1 MGGVEVVLSKAKLTT
16 LAAILAASSILFGGC
31 GDDKQQQAQ
40 VQKAQVKAMKVIR
53 RDTPLASEYAGHL
66 VGTEEVKVQSKVS
79 GNVVEKYIVGGQYVE
94 AGQLLYQIDS
104 RQYQSAVLRAQADL
118 AQAEAVLQ
126 QSIATYNNS
135 LTDLRRNEQLFK
147 ESAIPEQAVTT
158 QAAKVRADEA
168 TCEANEAA
176 IYACQAALRTA
187 QENLDDTRI
196 YAPMSGQLG
205 VDDVAVGTFVSSGQT
220 NLVTIGAPD
229 PIFVQFSI
237 SEADYLHFM
246 TVQNMQSDHNPIDV
260 TITLSDGK
268 EYPFEGRI
276 VEVDRE
282 LANNTG
288 SLIMKA
294 LFPNPSGLLMPGMF
308 ARVKLTGE
316 VIPNAILV
324 PQRSVQQLLGK
335 SFVMV
340 VGKENK
346 SEARTVELGDQVGS
360 YFVVN
365 SGISTDDTVVVEGLT
380 NLREGIELDVKTVT
394 PGEMG
399 FTLANVT
406 STYNADAG
414 LTAPNTNPNAPDN
427 LRGK

>member
-1 MGGVEVVLSKAKLTT
+1 MVLSKAKLTAMT
-16 LAAILAASSILFGGC
+16 AVFVASSIMFGGC
-31 GDDKQQQAQ
+31 GDEKQQQAQ

-79 GNVVEKYIVGGQYVE
+79 GNVVEKYVVGGQYVE
-94 AGQLLYQIDS
+94 AGQLLYEIDS

-147 ESAIPEQAVTT
+147 EAAIPEQSVTT

-168 TCEANEAA
+168 TCAANEAA

-205 VDDVAVGTFVSSGQT
+205 VDDVAIGTFVSSGQT

-316 VIPNAILV
+316 IIPNAILV

-340 VGKENK
+340 VGKDNK

-360 YFVVN
+360 YFVIN
-365 SGISTDDTVVVEGLT
+365 SGISTNDTVVVEGLT
-380 NLREGIELDVKTVT
+380 NLREGVELDIKTVT

-414 LTAPNTNPNAPDN
+414 LTTPNTNPNAPDN

>member
-1 MGGVEVVLSKAKLTT
+1 MVLSKAKLIT
-16 LAAILAASSILFGGC
+16 LAAALAASSIVFGGC
-31 GDDKQQQAQ
+31 GDDNQQQQAQ
-40 VQKAQVKAMKVIR
+40 VQKAQVKAMKVIQR
-53 RDTPLASEYAGHL
+53 NTPLASEYAGHL
-66 VGTEEVKVQSKVS
+66 VGTDEVKIQSKVS

-94 AGQLLYQIDS
+94 AGQLLYRIDS
-104 RQYQSAVLRAQADL
+104 RQYNSAVLRAQADL

-135 LTDLRRNEQLFK
+135 LTDLRRDQQLF
-147 ESAIPEQAVTT
+147 EEAAIAEQVVAT

-168 TCEANEAA
+168 TCAANEAA

-187 QENLDDTRI
+187 QENLDDTKI
-196 YAPMSGQLG
+196 YSPMNGQVG
-205 VDDVAVGTFVSSGQT
+205 VDDVAVGTFVSAGQT
-220 NLVTIGAPD
+220 TLVTLGSPD

-237 SEADYLHFM
+237 SEADYLKFM
-246 TVQNMQSDHNPIDV
+246 TVQAMQSDHNPINV
-260 TITLSDGK
+260 TITLADGK

-282 LANNTG
+282 LANSTG

-316 VIPNAILV
+316 VVPNAILV
-324 PQRSVQQLLGK
+324 PQRAVQQLLGK

-346 SEARTVELGDQVGS
+346 SEARTIELGDQVGS
-360 YFVVN
+360 YFIVN
-365 SGISTDDTVVVEGLT
+365 SGINTNDTVVVEGLT
-380 NLREGIELDVKTVT
+380 NLREGVDLDVKTVT

-399 FTLANVT
+399 FTLANVV

-414 LTAPNTNPNAPDN
+414 LDAPNKNPNAPDN

>member
-1 MGGVEVVLSKAKLTT
+1 MVLSKTRLKT
-16 LAAILAASSILFGGC
+16 LAAVFIASSIMFGGC
-31 GDDKQQQAQ
+31 GDDNKQQQAQ

-53 RDTPLASEYAGHL
+53 RDTPLSSEYAGHL

-79 GNVVEKYIVGGQYVE
+79 GNVVDKYIVGGQYVE
-94 AGQLLYQIDS
+94 QGQLLYQIDS
-104 RQYQSAVLRAQADL
+104 RQYNSAVLRAQADL
-118 AQAEAVLQ
+118 AQAEAVLA
-126 QSIATYNNS
+126 QSVATYNNS
-135 LTDLRRNEQLFK
+135 LTDLRRNQQLFE
-147 ESAIPEQAVTT
+147 ESAIAEQAVAT
-158 QAAKVRADEA
+158 QEAKVRADEA
-168 TCEANEAA
+168 TCAANEAA

-187 QENLDDTRI
+187 QENLDDTKI

-205 VDDVAVGTFVSSGQT
+205 VDDVSIGTFVTSGQT
-220 NLVTIGAPD
+220 TLVTIGAPD

-268 EYPFEGRI
+268 EYPFGGRI

-282 LANNTG
+282 LANKTG

-308 ARVKLTGE
+308 ARVKLSGE

-324 PQRSVQQLLGK
+324 PQRAVQQLLGK

-340 VGKENK
+340 VGADNK
-346 SEARTVELGDQVGS
+346 SEARTIELGDQVGS
-360 YFVVN
+360 YFVVTK
-365 SGISTDDTVVVEGLT
+365 GISTSDTVVVEGLT
-380 NLREGIELDVKTVT
+380 NLREGVEMDVTTVT

-399 FTLANVT
+399 FTLTNVT

-414 LTAPNTNPNAPDN
+414 LNAPSTNPNAPDN
-427 LRGK
+427 LRGR

>member
-1 MGGVEVVLSKAKLTT
+1 MVLSKTKLLTM
-16 LAAILAASSILFGGC
+16 AAFFAASSIVFGGC
-31 GDDKQQQAQ
+31 GDKQQQQAQ
-40 VQKAQVKAMKVIR
+40 VMKAQVKAMKVIQR
-53 RDTPLASEYAGHL
+53 NTPLASEYAGHL

-79 GNVVEKYIVGGQYVE
+79 GNVVEKYVVGGQFVE
-94 AGQLLYQIDS
+94 QGQLLYQIDS
-104 RQYQSAVLRAQADL
+104 RQYNSAVLKAQADL

-126 QSIATYNNS
+126 QSVANYNNS
-135 LTDLRRNEQLFK
+135 LLDLRRDEKLFS
-147 ESAIPEQAVTT
+147 EAAIPEQVVST
-158 QAAKVRADEA
+158 QASKVRADEA
-168 TCEANEAA
+168 TCAANEAA

-187 QENLDDTRI
+187 QENLDDTKI

-205 VDDVAVGTFVSSGQT
+205 VDDVAVGTFVSAGQT
-220 NLVTIGAPD
+220 TLVTLGAPD
-229 PIFVQFSI
+229 PIFAQFSI
-237 SEADYLHFM
+237 SESDYLHFM
-246 TVQNMQSDHNPIDV
+246 TVQGMQSEHNPIDV
-260 TITLSDGK
+260 TITLADGK
-268 EYPFEGRI
+268 EYPFGGRI

-282 LANNTG
+282 LANSTG

-340 VGKENK
+340 VGKDNK

-360 YFVVN
+360 YFVVTK
-365 SGISTDDTVVVEGLT
+365 GINTSDTVVVEGLT
-380 NLREGIELDVKTVT
+380 NLREGVELDVKTVT

-399 FTLANVT
+399 FTLTNVT

-414 LTAPNTNPNAPDN
+414 LDSPNTNPNSPDN

>member
-1 MGGVEVVLSKAKLTT
+1 MILSKAKLMAT
-16 LAAILAASSILFGGC
+16 AAVFVASSILFGGC
-31 GDDKQQQAQ
+31 GGEKNQQAQ

-79 GNVVEKYIVGGQYVE
+79 GNVVDKYVVGGQFVE
-94 AGQLLYQIDS
+94 QGQLLYRIDS
-104 RQYQSAVLRAQADL
+104 RQYNSAVLRAQADL
-118 AQAEAVLQ
+118 AQAEAVLE
-126 QSIATYNNS
+126 QSRATYNNS
-135 LTDLRRNEQLFK
+135 LVDLRRDQQLF
-147 ESAIPEQAVTT
+147 EEAAISEQTVAT

-168 TCEANEAA
+168 TCAANEAA
-176 IYACQAALRTA
+176 IYACQAALKSA
-187 QENLDDTRI
+187 LEDLADTEI

-205 VDDVAVGTFVSSGQT
+205 VDDVAVGTFVSAGQT
-220 NLVTIGAPD
+220 TLVTIGAPN
-229 PIFVQFSI
+229 PIFAQFSI

-246 TVQNMQSDHNPIDV
+246 TVQNMQSDHNPISV
-260 TITLSDGK
+260 TITLADGK

-282 LANNTG
+282 LANSTG

-308 ARVKLTGE
+308 ARVKLSGE
-316 VIPNAILV
+316 IIPNAILV

-340 VGKENK
+340 VGAENK

-360 YFVVN
+360 YFVVTK
-365 SGISTDDTVVVEGLT
+365 GITQNDTVVVEGLT
-380 NLREGIELDVKTVT
+380 NLREGVEMDVKTVT

-399 FTLANVT
+399 FTLTDVT

-414 LTAPNTNPNAPDN
+414 LNAPSTNPNAPDN

>member
-1 MGGVEVVLSKAKLTT
+1 MVLSKAKLMTM
-16 LAAILAASSILFGGC
+16 AAVLAASSIMFGGC
-31 GDDKQQQAQ
+31 GKDDQQKQAQ
-40 VQKAQVKAMKVIR
+40 VQKAQVKAMKVIS

-94 AGQLLYQIDS
+94 QGQLLYQIDA

-126 QSIATYNNS
+126 QSIANYNNS
-135 LTDLRRNEQLFK
+135 LADLRRDEELFK
-147 ESAIPEQAVTT
+147 DAAIPEQVITT

-168 TCEANEAA
+168 TCAANEAA
-176 IYACQAALRTA
+176 IYACQAALKTA
-187 QENLDDTRI
+187 QENLDDTKI

-205 VDDVAVGTFVSSGQT
+205 VDDVSVGTFVSQGQT
-220 NLVTIGAPD
+220 NLVTLGAPD

-237 SEADYLHFM
+237 SESDYLHFM
-246 TVQNMQSDHNPIDV
+246 TVQNMQSEHNPIAV
-260 TITLSDGK
+260 TITLADGK
-268 EYPFEGRI
+268 EYPFEGQI

-282 LANNTG
+282 LANSTG

-294 LFPNPSGLLMPGMF
+294 IFPNPSGLLMPGMF

-316 VIPNAILV
+316 VIPNAVLV
-324 PQRSVQQLLGK
+324 PQRAVQQLLGK

-340 VGKENK
+340 VGNGNK

-360 YFVVN
+360 YFVVTK
-365 SGISTDDTVVVEGLT
+365 GINVSDTVIVEGLT
-380 NLREGIELDVKTVT
+380 NLREGVELNVKTVT

-399 FTLANVT
+399 FTLTNVT

-414 LTAPNTNPNAPDN
+414 LNAPNKNPNAPDN
-427 LRGK
+427 LRSK

>member
-1 MGGVEVVLSKAKLTT
+1 MVLSKAKLLTM
-16 LAAILAASSILFGGC
+16 AALVAASSIVFGGC
-31 GDDKQQQAQ
+31 GGEDNQQQGQ

-79 GNVVEKYIVGGQYVE
+79 GNVVEKFINGGQFVE
-94 AGQLLYQIDS
+94 AGQLLYRIDS
-104 RQYQSAVLRAQADL
+104 RQYNSAVLRAQADL

-126 QSIATYNNS
+126 QSVATYNNS
-135 LTDLRRNEQLFK
+135 VVDLQRNQKLFE
-147 ESAIPEQAVTT
+147 ESAIAEQSVTT

-168 TCEANEAA
+168 TCAANEAA
-176 IYACQAALRTA
+176 IYACQAALKTA
-187 QENLDDTRI
+187 RENLADTEI

-205 VDDVAVGTFVSSGQT
+205 VDDVSIGTFVTAGQT
-220 NLVTIGAPD
+220 TLVTIGAPD

-237 SEADYLHFM
+237 SESDYLHFM
-246 TVQNMQSDHNPIDV
+246 TVQNMQSEHNPIDV
-260 TITLSDGK
+260 TITLADGK
-268 EYPFEGRI
+268 EYPFSGRI

-282 LANNTG
+282 LANSTG

-294 LFPNPSGLLMPGMF
+294 IFPNPSGLLMPGMF

-316 VIPNAILV
+316 VIPNATLV
-324 PQRSVQQLLGK
+324 PQRAVQQLLGK

-340 VGKENK
+340 VNNENK

-365 SGISTDDTVVVEGLT
+365 SGISVNDTVVVEGLT
-380 NLREGIELDVKTVT
+380 NLREGVELAVKNVT

-399 FTLANVT
+399 FTLANAV

-414 LTAPNTNPNAPDN
+414 LNAPSANPNTPDN

>member
-1 MGGVEVVLSKAKLTT
+1 VVLSKAKLMTM
-16 LAAILAASSILFGGC
+16 AAMLAASSIFFAGC
-31 GDDKQQQAQ
+31 GEDNNQQQAQ
-40 VQKAQVKAMKVIR
+40 VQKAQVKAMSVIQ

-66 VGTEEVKVQSKVS
+66 VGTEEVKIQSKVS
-79 GNVVEKYIVGGQYVE
+79 GNVVEKYVVGGQYVQQ
-94 AGQLLYQIDS
+94 GQLLYKIDA
-104 RQYQSAVLRAQADL
+104 RQYNSAVLRAQADL

-126 QSIATYNNS
+126 QSVATYNNS
-135 LTDLRRNEQLFK
+135 LIDLQRNQKLF
-147 ESAIPEQAVTT
+147 EDSAIAEQTVTT
-158 QAAKVRADEA
+158 QAATVRANEA
-168 TCEANEAA
+168 TCAANEAA
-176 IYACQAALRTA
+176 IYACQAALKTA
-187 QENLDDTRI
+187 QQDLADTEI

-205 VDDVAVGTFVSSGQT
+205 VDDVSVGTFVSAGQT
-220 NLVTIGAPD
+220 TLVTLGAPD
-229 PIFVQFSI
+229 PIFAQFSI
-237 SEADYLHFM
+237 SESDYLHFM
-246 TVQNMQSDHNPIDV
+246 TVQNMQSEHNPINV
-260 TITLSDGK
+260 TITLADGK

-282 LANNTG
+282 LGNSTG

-316 VIPNAILV
+316 VIPNAVLV

-340 VGKENK
+340 VGKDNK

-360 YFVVN
+360 YFVVTK
-365 SGISTDDTVVVEGLT
+365 GINTNDTVIVEGLT
-380 NLREGIELDVKTVT
+380 NLREGVELSIKTVT

-399 FTLANVT
+399 FTLTNVT

-414 LTAPNTNPNAPDN
+414 LDAPNTNPNAPDN

>member
-1 MGGVEVVLSKAKLTT
+1 MVLSKAKLMTM
-16 LAAILAASSILFGGC
+16 AAVFAASSIIFGGC
-31 GDDKQQQAQ
+31 GDDKNQQQAQ
-40 VQKAQVKAMKVIR
+40 MPKAQVKAMKVIR
-53 RDTPLASEYAGHL
+53 RDTPLAIEYAGHL

-79 GNVVEKYIVGGQYVE
+79 GNVVEKYVVGGQFVE
-94 AGQLLYQIDS
+94 QGQLLYQIDS
-104 RQYQSAVLRAQADL
+104 RQYNSAVLRAQADL

-126 QSIATYNNS
+126 QSVATYNNS
-135 LTDLRRNEQLFK
+135 LIDLQRNEKLFE

-158 QAAKVRADEA
+158 QAATVRANEA
-168 TCEANEAA
+168 TCAANEAA

-187 QENLDDTRI
+187 QENLDDTKI

-205 VDDVAVGTFVSSGQT
+205 VDDVSVGTFVSAGQT
-220 NLVTIGAPD
+220 TLVTLGAPD

-237 SEADYLHFM
+237 SESDYLHFM
-246 TVQNMQSDHNPIDV
+246 TVQNMQSEHNPIDV
-260 TITLSDGK
+260 TITLADGK
-268 EYPFEGRI
+268 EYPFGGRI
-276 VEVDRE
+276 VEIDRE
-282 LANNTG
+282 LANSTG

-294 LFPNPSGLLMPGMF
+294 IFPNPSGLLMPGMF
-308 ARVKLTGE
+308 ARVKLSGE
-316 VIPNAILV
+316 IIPNAVLV

-346 SEARTVELGDQVGS
+346 SEARTVELGEQVGS
-360 YFVVN
+360 YFVVT
-365 SGISTDDTVVVEGLT
+365 SGVNQNDTVVVEGLT
-380 NLREGIELDVKTVT
+380 NLREGVELAVTTVT

-414 LTAPNTNPNAPDN
+414 LDAPNKNPNAPDN
-427 LRGK
+427 LRGR

>member
-1 MGGVEVVLSKAKLTT
+1 MVLSKAKLTT
-16 LAAILAASSILFGGC
+16 MAAILAASSILFGGC

-187 QENLDDTRI
+187 QENLDDTKI

-205 VDDVAVGTFVSSGQT
+205 VDDVAIGTFVSSGQT

-237 SEADYLHFM
+237 SESDYLHFM

-340 VGKENK
+340 VGKDNK
-346 SEARTVELGDQVGS
+346 SEARTVELGDQIGS

-406 STYNADAG
+406 STYNEDAG

>member
-1 MGGVEVVLSKAKLTT
+1 M
-16 LAAILAASSILFGGC
+16 
-31 GDDKQQQAQ
+31 
-40 VQKAQVKAMKVIR
+40 KAQVKAMKVIQR
-53 RDTPLASEYAGHL
+53 NTPLASEYAGHL
-66 VGTEEVKVQSKVS
+66 VGTEEVKVQSKVN
-79 GNVVEKYIVGGQYVE
+79 GNIVEKFVVGGQYVE
-94 AGQLLYQIDS
+94 QGQLLYRIDS
-104 RQYQSAVLRAQADL
+104 RQY
-118 AQAEAVLQ
+118 ETAVLQ
-126 QSIATYNNS
+126 AQAQAAEAEVRLNNAR
-135 LTDLRRNEQLFK
+135 LDLARYEELLK
-147 ESAIPEQAVTT
+147 DGAIPEQQATT
-158 QAAKVRADEA
+158 QAATVRSYEA
-168 TCEANEAA
+168 ALAANEASIKLA
-176 IYACQAALRTA
+176 M
-187 QENLDDTRI
+187 ENLADTNI

-205 VDDVAVGTFVSSGQT
+205 VDDVAVGTFVSAGQT
-220 NLVTIGAPD
+220 TLVTLGAPD
-229 PIFVQFSI
+229 PIFAQFSI
-237 SEADYLHFM
+237 SESDYLHFM

-260 TITLSDGK
+260 TITLADGK

-282 LANNTG
+282 LANSTG

-294 LFPNPSGLLMPGMF
+294 IFPNPSGLLMPGMF

-340 VGKENK
+340 VGKDNK

-360 YFVVN
+360 YFVVT
-365 SGISTDDTVVVEGLT
+365 SGINTNDTVIVEGLT

-399 FTLANVT
+399 FTLTEVT

-414 LTAPNTNPNAPDN
+414 LDAPNKNPNAPDN

>member
-1 MGGVEVVLSKAKLTT
+1 MVLSKAKLTAMT
-16 LAAILAASSILFGGC
+16 AVFVASSIMFGGC
-31 GDDKQQQAQ
+31 GDDSNQQQAQ

-79 GNVVEKYIVGGQYVE
+79 GNVVEKYIVGGQFVE
-94 AGQLLYQIDS
+94 QGQLLYQIDS
-104 RQYQSAVLRAQADL
+104 RQYNSAVLRAQADL
-118 AQAEAVLQ
+118 AQAEAVLA
-126 QSIATYNNS
+126 QSVATYNNS
-135 LTDLRRNEQLFK
+135 LTDLRRNQQLF
-147 ESAIPEQAVTT
+147 EEAAIAEQAVAT
-158 QAAKVRADEA
+158 QEAKVRADEA
-168 TCEANEAA
+168 TCAANEAA

-187 QENLDDTRI
+187 QENLDDTKI

-205 VDDVAVGTFVSSGQT
+205 VDDVSIGTFVSPGQT
-220 NLVTIGAPD
+220 TLVTIGAPD

-246 TVQNMQSDHNPIDV
+246 TVQNMQSDHNPINV

-294 LFPNPSGLLMPGMF
+294 IFPNPSGLLMPGMF

-316 VIPNAILV
+316 VFPNAILV
-324 PQRSVQQLLGK
+324 PQRAVQQLLGK

-340 VGKENK
+340 VGKDNK

-360 YFVVN
+360 YFIVTK
-365 SGISTDDTVVVEGLT
+365 GISTSDTVVVEGLT
-380 NLREGIELDVKTVT
+380 NLREGVELDIKTVT

-399 FTLANVT
+399 FTLANVV

-414 LTAPNTNPNAPDN
+414 LDAPNTNPNSPDN

>member
-1 MGGVEVVLSKAKLTT
+1 MVLSKAKLMTV
-16 LAAILAASSILFGGC
+16 AAMFAASSIFFGGC
-31 GDDKQQQAQ
+31 GDKEQQQAQ
-40 VQKAQVKAMKVIR
+40 VMKAQVKAMKVIQR
-53 RDTPLASEYAGHL
+53 NTPLASEYAGHL
-66 VGTEEVKVQSKVS
+66 VGTEEVKVQSKVN
-79 GNVVEKYIVGGQYVE
+79 GNIVEKFVVGGQYVE
-94 AGQLLYQIDS
+94 QGQLLYRIDS
-104 RQYQSAVLRAQADL
+104 RQY
-118 AQAEAVLQ
+118 ETAVLQ
-126 QSIATYNNS
+126 AQAQAAEAEVRLNNAR
-135 LTDLRRNEQLFK
+135 LDLARYEELLK
-147 ESAIPEQAVTT
+147 DGAIPEQQATT
-158 QAAKVRADEA
+158 QAATVRSYEA
-168 TCEANEAA
+168 ALAANEASIKLA
-176 IYACQAALRTA
+176 M
-187 QENLDDTRI
+187 ENLADTNI

-205 VDDVAVGTFVSSGQT
+205 VDDVAVGTFVSAGQT
-220 NLVTIGAPD
+220 TLVTLGAPD
-229 PIFVQFSI
+229 PIFAQFSI
-237 SEADYLHFM
+237 SESDYLHFM

-260 TITLSDGK
+260 TITLADGK

-282 LANNTG
+282 LANSTG

-294 LFPNPSGLLMPGMF
+294 IFPNPSGLLMPGMF

-340 VGKENK
+340 VGKDNK

-360 YFVVN
+360 YFVVT
-365 SGISTDDTVVVEGLT
+365 SGINTNDTVIVEGLT

-399 FTLANVT
+399 FTLTEVT

-414 LTAPNTNPNAPDN
+414 LDAPNKNPNAPDN

>member
-1 MGGVEVVLSKAKLTT
+1 MTT
-16 LAAILAASSILFGGC
+16 AVFFAASSIIFGGC
-31 GDDKQQQAQ
+31 GDDQQKQAQ
-40 VQKAQVKAMKVIR
+40 APKAQVKAMSVIQR
-53 RDTPLASEYAGHL
+53 NTPLASEYAGHL
-66 VGTEEVKVQSKVS
+66 VGTDEVKVQSKVS
-79 GNVVEKYIVGGQYVE
+79 GNVVEKLVTGGQFVE
-94 AGQLLYQIDS
+94 AGQLLYRIDA
-104 RQYQSAVLRAQADL
+104 RQYESAVLRAQADL
-118 AQAEAVLQ
+118 AQAEAVLE
-126 QSIATYNNS
+126 QSLATYNNS
-135 LTDLRRNEQLFK
+135 LTDLRRNEQLFA
-147 ESAIPEQAVTT
+147 EAAIAEQAVAT

-168 TCEANEAA
+168 TCAANEAA

-187 QENLDDTRI
+187 RENLADTEI

-220 NLVTIGAPD
+220 TLVTLGSPN
-229 PIFVQFSI
+229 PIFAQFSI

-246 TVQNMQSDHNPIDV
+246 TVQNMQSDHNPINV
-260 TITLSDGK
+260 TITLADGK

-282 LANNTG
+282 LANSTG

-294 LFPNPSGLLMPGMF
+294 IFPNPSGLLMPGMF
-308 ARVKLTGE
+308 CRVKLTGE

-340 VGKENK
+340 VGKDGK

-360 YFVVN
+360 YFVVTK
-365 SGISTDDTVVVEGLT
+365 GISTSDTVIVEGLT

-399 FTLANVT
+399 FTLSEVT

-414 LTAPNTNPNAPDN
+414 LDAPNKNPNAPDN

>member
-1 MGGVEVVLSKAKLTT
+1 MVLSKAKLMIP
-16 LAAILAASSILFGGC
+16 AAMLAASSIVFGGC
-31 GDDKQQQAQ
+31 GDDNNQQQAQ
-40 VQKAQVKAMKVIR
+40 VQKAQVKAMKVIQ

-66 VGTEEVKVQSKVS
+66 VGTEEVKVQAKIS
-79 GNVVEKYIVGGQYVE
+79 GNVVEKLVNGGQYVE
-94 AGQLLYQIDS
+94 QGQLLYRIDS
-104 RQYQSAVLRAQADL
+104 RQYKSAVLRAQADL
-118 AQAEAVLQ
+118 AQAEAVLD
-126 QSIATYNNS
+126 QSVATYNNS
-135 LTDLRRNEQLFK
+135 LADLRRDEQLLA
-147 ESAIPEQAVTT
+147 EAAIAEQVVTT

-168 TCEANEAA
+168 TCAANEAA

-187 QENLDDTRI
+187 QEDLADTEI
-196 YAPMSGQLG
+196 YAPMTGQLG
-205 VDDVAVGTFVSSGQT
+205 VDDVAVGTFVSAGQT
-220 NLVTIGAPD
+220 TLVTIGSPD
-229 PIFVQFSI
+229 PIFAQFSI

-246 TVQNMQSDHNPIDV
+246 TVQNMQSDHNPIGV
-260 TITLSDGK
+260 TITLADGK

-282 LANNTG
+282 LANSTG

-294 LFPNPSGLLMPGMF
+294 IFPNPSGLLMPGMF
-308 ARVKLTGE
+308 ARVKLSGE

-324 PQRSVQQLLGK
+324 PQRAVQQLLGK

-340 VGKENK
+340 VGAEDK

-365 SGISTDDTVVVEGLT
+365 KGIGTSDTVIVEGLT
-380 NLREGIELDVKTVT
+380 NLREGVELAVKTVT

-399 FTLANVT
+399 FTLANVV

-414 LTAPNTNPNAPDN
+414 LDAPNTNPNAPDN
-427 LRGK
+427 LRGR